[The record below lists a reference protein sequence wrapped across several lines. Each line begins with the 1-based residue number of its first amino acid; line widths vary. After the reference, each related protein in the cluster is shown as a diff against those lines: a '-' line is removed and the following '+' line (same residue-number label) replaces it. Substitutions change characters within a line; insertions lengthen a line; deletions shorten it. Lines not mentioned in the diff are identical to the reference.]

1 VKKSLVHHKLPS
13 IILMVFFAVVFA
25 FPLYWMVVTAFK
37 QPHEVFSLVPKWLPE
52 NWTFQNFR
60 EVLRIV
66 PFGRYYINTTFF
78 VFGLLAVQFVTV
90 TLAAYAFARM
100 QFRLKNVLFMILLA
114 QLMIAPQTLIVPNY
128 LTIASLGL
136 LDTRTAI
143 ALPYVA
149 SAIGVFLLRQGFASI
164 PVELED
170 AATIDGCGTLRFILF
185 IAVPL
190 MKPFYLA
197 FSLISITYH
206 WNEFFWPLII
216 TDSVRA
222 RTLTVGLA
230 MLAETSEAAA
240 AWTLLMAG
248 TLLVI
253 LPLIVFF
260 MIFQKTFIS
269 SFMHSGMKG

>member
-1 VKKSLVHHKLPS
+1 
-13 IILMVFFAVVFA
+13 
-25 FPLYWMVVTAFK
+25 
-37 QPHEVFSLVPKWLPE
+37 
-52 NWTFQNFR
+52 
-60 EVLRIV
+60 
-66 PFGRYYINTTFF
+66 
-78 VFGLLAVQFVTV
+78 
-90 TLAAYAFARM
+90 
-100 QFRLKNVLFMILLA
+100 
-114 QLMIAPQTLIVPNY
+114 
-128 LTIASLGL
+128 LGL

>member
-1 VKKSLVHHKLPS
+1 
-13 IILMVFFAVVFA
+13 MVFFAVVFA

-128 LTIASLGL
+128 LTISSLGL

>member
-1 VKKSLVHHKLPS
+1 MKKSLVHHKLPS

-78 VFGLLAVQFVTV
+78 VFGLLAVQFVTA

-269 SFMHSGMKG
+269 SFMDSGMKG

>member
-1 VKKSLVHHKLPS
+1 MKRNLMRHKLPS
-13 IILMVFFAVVFA
+13 IVLMIFFAIVFA
-25 FPLYWMVVTAFK
+25 FPLYWMIVTAFK
-37 QPHEVFSLVPKWLPE
+37 QPHEVFLLVPKWLPE
-52 NWTFQNFR
+52 SLTFENFR

-66 PFGRYYINTTFF
+66 PFGRYYMNTTFF

-100 QFRLKNVLFMILLA
+100 QFRFKNVLFMILLA

-128 LTIASLGL
+128 LTISSLGL